1 MRLLHPGERSNRQR
15 ASARHLH
22 CQSLRSSTDSV
33 EVSMKVFN
41 RKWWSRIG
49 LGVLG
54 TLLAI
59 QLVPYGRDHANP
71 PVIGE
76 PIWDAR
82 ETRALAKQACFD
94 CHSNE
99 TEWPAYASIAPA
111 SWLVQRDVN
120 EGRAVLNFSEW
131 PRPQEEAKEASEEV
145 LEGEMPP
152 AAYKL
157 VHAPARL
164 NSADRDR
171 LAQGLART
179 LGVALEQE
187 ARERH
192 R

>member
-1 MRLLHPGERSNRQR
+1 
-15 ASARHLH
+15 
-22 CQSLRSSTDSV
+22 
-33 EVSMKVFN
+33 MKVVN

-54 TLLAI
+54 ALLAI
-59 QLVPYGRDHANP
+59 QLVPYGRDHSNP
-71 PVIGE
+71 PVGGE
-76 PIWDAR
+76 PAWDAPD
-82 ETRALAKQACFD
+82 TRALAKQACFD

-131 PRPQEEAKEASEEV
+131 PRPQEEAKEASEAV

-152 AAYKL
+152 AAYTL
-157 VHAPARL
+157 VHAHARL
-164 NSADRDR
+164 GPADRDR

-179 LGVALEQE
+179 LGVAPEE
-187 ARERH
+187 EHDRERQ
-192 R
+192 

>member
-1 MRLLHPGERSNRQR
+1 MNVL
-15 ASARHLH
+15 
-22 CQSLRSSTDSV
+22 
-33 EVSMKVFN
+33 N
-41 RKWWSRIG
+41 RKWWFRIAV
-49 LGVLG
+49 GVLG
-54 TLLAI
+54 ASLAI
-59 QLVPYGRDHANP
+59 QLVPYGRAHANP

-76 PIWDAR
+76 PTWDAP

-99 TEWPAYASIAPA
+99 TEWPAYASVAPA
-111 SWLVQRDVN
+111 SWLVQRDVK

-131 PRPQEEAKEASEEV
+131 PRPQEEATKASEEV

-157 VHAPARL
+157 VHAHARL
-164 NSADRDR
+164 NSTDRDR
-171 LAQGLART
+171 LGQGLART